1 MIYFDGMITI
11 SIYYIT
17 LHHII
22 LYYIV
27 LYFDL
32 LYYIIARIYIY
43 IYVIIYVVHG
53 LFHLKS
59 LFDVVSSARC
69 LARQVQQLFSQLLPG
84 PGRKVEP

>member
-17 LHHII
+17 L
-22 LYYIV
+22 YYSTC
-27 LYFDL
+27 
-32 LYYIIARIYIY
+32 IY